1 MIDHDG
7 IVEMWRRW
15 MMTLYIDAQLDI
27 RIDHKVVFYSTYK
40 GGDHTL
46 LSLSMSTYVHRD
58 KLTSNL

>member
-1 MIDHDG
+1 
-7 IVEMWRRW
+7 

-40 GGDHTL
+40 GGDHTR
-46 LSLSMSTYVHRD
+46 LSLSRFLSMSTYVHRD